1 MWDKI
6 AHNSE
11 SSVAELSG
19 EGRYELDG
27 AATASSQ
34 LRKYD
39 CVPSEPRVTIWPC
52 VSANINSFLVFC
64 RAVIYHK
71 ATHRRP
77 PPPRSDGSR
86 DPSFGVGHWI
96 ATVDQCPWQQE
107 HQLRHQHLIKFPCLD
122 AQQIFYHFLLSMV
135 KVFQYISKV
144 NNMCVT
150 KRFNM

>member
-1 MWDKI
+1 MWRWATILSTDHSDD
-6 AHNSE
+6 ACGVMTSCHTTFQPFLLRTDGDNNSHDLAIFQP
-11 SSVAELSG
+11 SSKCGTKLPTILRVQLQNCQVRADMNLM
-19 EGRYELDG
+19 

-77 PPPRSDGSR
+77 PLPRSDGSR

-96 ATVDQCPWQQE
+96 ATVDQCP
-107 HQLRHQHLIKFPCLD
+107 
-122 AQQIFYHFLLSMV
+122 
-135 KVFQYISKV
+135 
-144 NNMCVT
+144 
-150 KRFNM
+150 

>member
-34 LRKYD
+34 LRKQD
-39 CVPSEPRVTIWPC
+39 CVLSEPRVTIWPC

-71 ATHRRP
+71 ATHRRHHHH
-77 PPPRSDGSR
+77 GVM
-86 DPSFGVGHWI
+86 DPGI
-96 ATVDQCPWQQE
+96 PAAE
-107 HQLRHQHLIKFPCLD
+107 LD
-122 AQQIFYHFLLSMV
+122 
-135 KVFQYISKV
+135 
-144 NNMCVT
+144 T
-150 KRFNM
+150 G